1 MKIQSDTEINNQS
14 AFAHMLF
21 LLNIT
26 VLPVIAFIW
35 LLVRYSKLATDE
47 NTTIIHHYRQSI
59 IANIMS
65 GILLVIVSAGI
76 VLGGGFDSPYMW
88 MWLILYFTSIHSL
101 LILLAVFAYFRA
113 KAGRPYCY
121 PLVSNVWAI

>member
-1 MKIQSDTEINNQS
+1 MNIQTDTEINNRS
-14 AFAHMLF
+14 SFAHMLF

-35 LLVRYSKLATDE
+35 LLINYSKIGEADNKTV
-47 NTTIIHHYRQSI
+47 IHHYRQSI
-59 IANIMS
+59 IANVMS

-76 VLGGGFDSPYMW
+76 VFGGGLDSPYMW

-113 KAGRPYCY
+113 KAGRPYSY
-121 PLVSNVWAI
+121 PLVSKVWAS